1 MVPPPA
7 GGGPRSRPL
16 SPHEAARPDDE
27 GEDDGDGD
35 EDGGHG
41 EDDPEEG
48 AEGGGVA
55 AAAAAVD
62 EVAAL
67 VAHLGQLG
75 VVHLAG
81 GVLQGEG
88 AQHLLLT
95 LALHI
100 ERMTDIGIMIFL
112 IMN

>member
-1 MVPPPA
+1 MVTPPP
-7 GGGPRSRPL
+7 GSGPRSRPL

-55 AAAAAVD
+55 AAAVD

-67 VAHLGQLG
+67 VAHLSQLG

-95 LALHI
+95 LALRM
-100 ERMTDIGIMIFL
+100 ERVTDIGII